1 MHRRNEQDSKRKST
15 HTEKNYAQAFGS
27 ISKLQPKPDA
37 LFMCRGRAEA
47 LNTNIQINKKN
58 DYDSDEE
65 EEETKTFDR
74 TFTVKL
80 SI

>member
-1 MHRRNEQDSKRKST
+1 
-15 HTEKNYAQAFGS
+15 
-27 ISKLQPKPDA
+27 
-37 LFMCRGRAEA
+37 MCRGRAEA

-58 DYDSDEE
+58 NYDSDEEE

-74 TFTVKL
+74 TSTVKL